1 MYCFWNEISIMFALI
16 AVKNGF
22 YQKFSE
28 SLDKMESWIYL
39 AYIFRTLWNGSSV
52 KSSAIYFESL
62 KKKAFKANFSA

>member
-1 MYCFWNEISIMFALI
+1 MYCIWNEISIMFALI

-28 SLDKMESWIYL
+28 SLDKMESWIFL
-39 AYIFRTLWNGSSV
+39 AYIFRTLWNG
-52 KSSAIYFESL
+52 SSAIYFESL